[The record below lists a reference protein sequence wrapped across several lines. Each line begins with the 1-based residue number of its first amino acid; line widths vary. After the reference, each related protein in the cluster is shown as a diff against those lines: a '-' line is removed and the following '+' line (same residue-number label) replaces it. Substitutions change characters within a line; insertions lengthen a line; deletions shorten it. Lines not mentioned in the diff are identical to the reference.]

1 MQLGRGVITGMTIAA
16 LVGTATGCDDPDASR
31 SRSVPAAPAAAVPG
45 STATPDSS
53 SASSAPERSGSPDP
67 SAPTSQSAGRTAGSR
82 NGEPTSPG
90 PAPAAPA
97 PVPTY
102 LSMAVATP
110 GGRIGLVRGGAPQEL
125 TFTLRN
131 GNSRAYGHLRLVFQM
146 EILVDGTPAAERPP
160 QDGFTL
166 ERWDR
171 TAGTW
176 RREELRIANDT
187 PPFSS
192 YSGGFAL
199 ARDTVRTER
208 YRLRALD
215 AGPTGSTPLMVNL
228 IDTGAPEG
236 APLHRVRPASF
247 SIPHTTRRD

>member
-1 MQLGRGVITGMTIAA
+1 
-16 LVGTATGCDDPDASR
+16 
-31 SRSVPAAPAAAVPG
+31 
-45 STATPDSS
+45 
-53 SASSAPERSGSPDP
+53 
-67 SAPTSQSAGRTAGSR
+67 
-82 NGEPTSPG
+82 
-90 PAPAAPA
+90 
-97 PVPTY
+97 
-102 LSMAVATP
+102 MAVATP
-110 GGRIGLVRGGAPQEL
+110 GGRIGLVRGGGAQEL
-125 TFTLRN
+125 TFTVRN

-171 TAGTW
+171 ATGTW
-176 RREELRIANDT
+176 RREELRIANDVL
-187 PPFSS
+187 PYSS
-192 YSGGFAL
+192 YAGGFPL
-199 ARDTVRTER
+199 ARDAVRTER

-247 SIPHTTRRD
+247 SVPHTTRRD

>member
-1 MQLGRGVITGMTIAA
+1 M
-16 LVGTATGCDDPDASR
+16 
-31 SRSVPAAPAAAVPG
+31 
-45 STATPDSS
+45 
-53 SASSAPERSGSPDP
+53 
-67 SAPTSQSAGRTAGSR
+67 
-82 NGEPTSPG
+82 
-90 PAPAAPA
+90 
-97 PVPTY
+97 
-102 LSMAVATP
+102 
-110 GGRIGLVRGGAPQEL
+110 

-131 GNSRAYGHLRLVFQM
+131 GNSRAYSHLRLVFQM

-160 QDGFTL
+160 HDGFTL

-171 TAGTW
+171 TTGTW

-192 YSGGFAL
+192 YAGGFAL

>member
-1 MQLGRGVITGMTIAA
+1 M
-16 LVGTATGCDDPDASR
+16 
-31 SRSVPAAPAAAVPG
+31 
-45 STATPDSS
+45 
-53 SASSAPERSGSPDP
+53 
-67 SAPTSQSAGRTAGSR
+67 
-82 NGEPTSPG
+82 
-90 PAPAAPA
+90 
-97 PVPTY
+97 
-102 LSMAVATP
+102 SMATP

-131 GNSRAYGHLRLVFQM
+131 GNSRAYSHLRLVFQM

-171 TAGTW
+171 TTGTW
-176 RREELRIANDT
+176 RREELRIANDA
-187 PPFSS
+187 PPHSS
-192 YSGGFAL
+192 YTGGFAL
-199 ARDTVRTER
+199 ARDAVRSER

-215 AGPTGSTPLMVNL
+215 AGPVGSTPLMVNL

-247 SIPHTTRRD
+247 SIPHTTRRG